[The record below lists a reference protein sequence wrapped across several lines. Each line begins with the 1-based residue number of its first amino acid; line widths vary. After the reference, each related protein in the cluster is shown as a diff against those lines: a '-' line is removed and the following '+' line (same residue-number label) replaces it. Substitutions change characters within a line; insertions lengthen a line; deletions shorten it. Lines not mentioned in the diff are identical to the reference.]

1 MCYDLQVIE
10 IESSIVDIQDLIGIP
25 VEDEKGSTMGKVVD
39 LIINSR
45 DGRLL
50 AVCIKPNK
58 NPLIEKFPRDKKG
71 KVLIP
76 LSVVKSIDNSLTIAE
91 EKVRVFLI
99 KQKLQEDKK
108 HTPQSTAVESI
119 NDEV

>member
-1 MCYDLQVIE
+1 MIE

-76 LSVVKSIDNSLTIAE
+76 LSVIKSIDNSLTIAE

-99 KQKLQEDKK
+99 KQKLKEDKN
-108 HTPQSTAVESI
+108 HTPPSTAVEST